1 MGGGERG
8 KKTCTSSNPGWYQFF
23 KEVNHGWIS
32 KPSLQNYT
40 WAYACAGSQ
49 ETHFEGLLE
58 VAELKAKRSCWKF
71 SDLQQLPTMDNTG
84 GQEVLAWRLVRR
96 WRRPYIQPGGRYST
110 WLETWN
116 HPPGGVLEAGEDE
129 RRPGWPATKPSSP
142 YPFLLDQYWW
152 LLVCKKFGLDDILVF
167 SALDVLAQQIHC
179 SLLLVFRW
187 FCEMVQNSLDSHFYF
202 TDQLTLP
209 DIPLLLYLV
218 CIRGFMLS
226 VQSFGLVSIHSASRI
241 NMGIFS
247 SFCCRCTDYKSNSS
261 LLFEATWE
269 DIVPAIAC
277 SRPLQNWKP
286 QRRPLQTLVLTK
298 IVFNWD
304 CLSNTICNTC

>member
-1 MGGGERG
+1 MIF
-8 KKTCTSSNPGWYQFF
+8 SS
-23 KEVNHGWIS
+23 
-32 KPSLQNYT
+32 
-40 WAYACAGSQ
+40 
-49 ETHFEGLLE
+49 
-58 VAELKAKRSCWKF
+58 
-71 SDLQQLPTMDNTG
+71 
-84 GQEVLAWRLVRR
+84 
-96 WRRPYIQPGGRYST
+96 
-110 WLETWN
+110 
-116 HPPGGVLEAGEDE
+116 
-129 RRPGWPATKPSSP
+129 
-142 YPFLLDQYWW
+142 FLLLMFW
-152 LLVCKKFGLDDILVF
+152 LNKL
-167 SALDVLAQQIHC
+167 IHC

-247 SFCCRCTDYKSNSS
+247 SFCCRCTDYQSNSS
-261 LLFEATWE
+261 LQFEATWE

-286 QRRPLQTLVLTK
+286 QWRPLQTLVLTK

>member
-23 KEVNHGWIS
+23 KEVKHGWIS
-32 KPSLQNYT
+32 KPSLQNHT

-58 VAELKAKRSCWKF
+58 VAELKTKRSCWKF

-110 WLETWN
+110 WLMKTWN

-129 RRPGWPATKPSSP
+129 RSPGWPAMKPSSP

-167 SALDVLAQQIHC
+167 SALDVLAQQIN
-179 SLLLVFRW
+179 SLLIAVG
-187 FCEMVQNSLDSHFYF
+187 VQMILWNGSE
-202 TDQLTLP
+202 LTRLSF
-209 DIPLLLYLV
+209 LLYWSTDTSRHSLV
-218 CIRGFMLS
+218 AVSCLHQRIHVIS
-226 VQSFGLVSIHSASRI
+226 AIIWFGVY
-241 NMGIFS
+241 
-247 SFCCRCTDYKSNSS
+247 SFCIKNQHGHLQLF
-261 LLFEATWE
+261 LL
-269 DIVPAIAC
+269 
-277 SRPLQNWKP
+277 
-286 QRRPLQTLVLTK
+286 
-298 IVFNWD
+298 
-304 CLSNTICNTC
+304 